1 VSLRPT
7 NLHQIEVY
15 LAMFAAMHSTFLPLA
30 MLIVWLPSGGCT
42 SHATPQ
48 PHNTVTKEALSEG
61 GSQDTR
67 PLSKPVTDPVAVTA
81 RLHAIAT
88 EGKLADLRWPD
99 FSDYQLH
106 FKRVYDTVGFAP
118 VWVRDGHPSSQAL
131 GVIQALENSRRKG
144 LNPEEYDASRWQS
157 RITALKASEVS
168 ADTVANFDA
177 ALTVNAMRYISDLH
191 IGRVDPAHFK
201 FGINI
206 DQNKY
211 DLPHF
216 LTTEIVNAP
225 DVAAVLASVEPPYDG
240 YRRTEA
246 ALQQYE
252 QLMARGDGPKV
263 PEIRKTVGVG
273 EAYAGSAELAE
284 RLRLLGDLPQDTAV
298 NLDLHKY
305 DASLVDAVKHFQ
317 ARHGLTADGRLGTET
332 IRQLNVPL
340 SERVLQLDDT
350 LERWR
355 WLPAQFPQ
363 PPVVVNIPEFVLR
376 AFSPDQKVALSMN
389 VVVGKSVRTQ
399 TPVFA
404 EDMKYIVFR
413 PYWNV
418 PPSILRSE
426 MVPAIAKNRDYLG
439 RKGFEVTD
447 SSGRVI
453 TSGTVSDD
461 VLAQLR
467 AGRLMV
473 RQTPGSTNALGLVK
487 FIFPNK
493 NNVYLHSTPSQQ
505 LFSQQRRDFSHGC
518 VRVEKPAELA
528 AFLLRNQPPWTLER
542 AQAAMQSGRDNQ
554 QVNLTTPVPVL
565 ILYATAVVD
574 PDNSV
579 HFFNDIY
586 GHDKSLNAVLA
597 KGPPY
602 P

>member
-1 VSLRPT
+1 MFVSLR
-7 NLHQIEVY
+7 QG
-15 LAMFAAMHSTFLPLA
+15 FLFSA
-30 MLIVWLPSGGCT
+30 MLVLWLAGGGCT
-42 SHATPQ
+42 SHATRQPQ
-48 PHNTVTKEALSEG
+48 TTNATKAGNEGNTQAT
-61 GSQDTR
+61 SQ
-67 PLSKPVTDPVAVTA
+67 PSAPGVDPAAVSA
-81 RLHAIAT
+81 RLHVIAT
-88 EGKLADLRWPD
+88 AGKLADLRWPD

-106 FKRVYDTVGFAP
+106 FQHVYDAVNFAP
-118 VWVRDGHPSSQAL
+118 VWVRDGQPTLQAL
-131 GVIQALENSRRKG
+131 GVIRALEDSPRKG
-144 LNPEEYDASRWQS
+144 LDPGEYDAPRWQA
-157 RITALKASEVS
+157 RITALRAGGVS

-191 IGRVDPAHFK
+191 IGRVDPKQFK
-201 FGINI
+201 FGVDIE
-206 DQNKY
+206 QNKY
-211 DLPHF
+211 DLPRF
-216 LTTEIVNAP
+216 VTTKVINAP
-225 DVAAVLASVEPPYDG
+225 DVTAALAAVEPPYDG

-246 ALQQYE
+246 MLQQYQ
-252 QLMARGDGPKV
+252 QLAVKGDGPKV
-263 PEIRKTVGVG
+263 AEVEKTVGAG
-273 EAYAGSAELAE
+273 DAYAGSAELAA
-284 RLRLLGDLPQDTAV
+284 RLRLLGDLPQDAAANV
-298 NLDLHKY
+298 DSHNY

-317 ARHGLTADGRLGTET
+317 TRHGLTADGKLGKET

-340 SERVLQLDDT
+340 ADRVVQLDDA

-376 AFSPDQKVALSMN
+376 AFSPDQKLALSMN
-389 VVVGKSVRTQ
+389 VVVGKAVRTQ

-404 EDMKYIVFR
+404 EDMKYLVFR

-426 MVPAIAKNRDYLG
+426 MVPAIVKDRNYLG

-453 TSGTVSDD
+453 TGGTVSDE

-473 RQTPGSTNALGLVK
+473 RQKPGPTNALGLVK
-487 FIFPNK
+487 FIFPNA
-493 NNVYLHSTPSQQ
+493 NNVYLHSTPAQQ
-505 LFSQQRRDFSHGC
+505 LFSQSRRDFSHGC

-528 AFLLRNQPPWTLER
+528 GFLLRNQPPWTLER

-565 ILYATAVVD
+565 MIYVTAVVE

-586 GHDKSLNAVLA
+586 GHDKALNAVLA

>member
-1 VSLRPT
+1 MFVSVRPT
-7 NLHQIEVY
+7 SL
-15 LAMFAAMHSTFLPLA
+15 FLS
-30 MLIVWLPSGGCT
+30 MLVLWLVGGGCT
-42 SHATPQ
+42 SHATRQ
-48 PHNTVTKEALSEG
+48 AQTTGATEAGNEG
-61 GSQDTR
+61 HSQAVSR
-67 PLSKPVTDPVAVTA
+67 PSAPAVDAAAVSA
-81 RLHAIAT
+81 RLHAIAAA
-88 EGKLADLRWPD
+88 GKLADLRWPD

-106 FKRVYDTVGFAP
+106 FQHVYDAVNFAP
-118 VWVRDGHPSSQAL
+118 VWVRDGQPTLQAL
-131 GVIQALENSRRKG
+131 GVIQTLEDSQRKG
-144 LNPEEYDASRWQS
+144 LDPEEYDASRWQA
-157 RITALKASEVS
+157 RITALRAGGVS

-177 ALTVNAMRYISDLH
+177 ALTVNAMRYVSDLH
-191 IGRVDPAHFK
+191 IGRIDPKHFK
-201 FGINI
+201 FGVDIE
-206 DQNKY
+206 QNKY

-216 LTTEIVNAP
+216 VTTKVINAP
-225 DVAAVLASVEPPYDG
+225 DVVAVLTAVEPPYAG
-240 YRRTEA
+240 YRRTQA
-246 ALQQYE
+246 MLQQYE
-252 QLMARGDGPKV
+252 QLAVKGDGPKV
-263 PEIRKTVGVG
+263 AEAQKTVGAG
-273 EAYAGSAELAE
+273 DAYAGSAELAA
-284 RLRLLGDLPQDTAV
+284 RLRLLGDLPQDAAANV
-298 NLDLHKY
+298 DAHKY

-317 ARHGLTADGRLGTET
+317 TRHGLTADGKLGKET

-340 SERVLQLDDT
+340 SDRVVQLDDA

-389 VVVGKSVRTQ
+389 VVVGKAVRTQ

-404 EDMKYIVFR
+404 EDMKYLVFR

-418 PPSILRSE
+418 PPSILRGE
-426 MVPAIAKNRDYLG
+426 MVPAIVKNRDYIA

-473 RQTPGSTNALGLVK
+473 RQKPGPTNALGLVK
-487 FIFPNK
+487 FIFPNE
-493 NNVYLHSTPSQQ
+493 NNVYLHSTPAQQ
-505 LFSQQRRDFSHGC
+505 VFSQSRRDFSHGC

-565 ILYATAVVD
+565 IIYVTAVVE

-579 HFFNDIY
+579 HFFSDIY
-586 GHDKSLNAVLA
+586 GHDKALNAALA

-602 P
+602 L